1 MDKAV
6 ADLATAVAGIEDG
19 MTVMIG
25 GFGGSGGPI
34 ELIHALID
42 RYLATGHPKNLTV
55 INNNAGNGHV
65 GLAALIEQG
74 MVKKLICSFPRS
86 ADPVVF
92 TERYRAGEIEL
103 ELVPQGTLAERI
115 RAGGA
120 GIPAFY
126 TPTSYGT
133 DLAAGKPVEEFEGR
147 PYVRERWLKADY
159 ALVKAHVGD
168 RLGNLTYRMAARNF
182 GPLMCM
188 AAKTTVV
195 QVSHLVEPGGI
206 DPEAVVTPGIFV
218 QKVVEVASPVQE
230 EELNRANAVYPEAK

>member
-1 MDKAV
+1 MDKTIP
-6 ADLATAVAGIEDG
+6 DLATAVAGISDA

-25 GFGGSGGPI
+25 GFGGAGSPI

-42 RYLATGHPKNLTV
+42 RFRATGHPGNLTV

-65 GLAALIEQG
+65 GLAALIGAG
-74 MVKKLICSFPRS
+74 MVRKLICSFPRS

-92 TERYRAGEIEL
+92 TGLYRAGRIEL

-126 TPTSYGT
+126 TPTSFGT
-133 DLAAGKPVEEFEGR
+133 DLSRGKPVAEFEGR
-147 PYVRERWLKADY
+147 GYVQERWLKADV
-159 ALVKAHVGD
+159 ALIKAELAD
-168 RLGNLTYRMAARNF
+168 TQGNLTYRAAARNF

-188 AAKTTVV
+188 AARETIV
-195 QVSHLVEPGGI
+195 QARRIVQPGGI
-206 DPEAVVTPGIFV
+206 DPESVITPGIFV
-218 QKVVEVASPVQE
+218 QKLVQIADPAQE
-230 EELNRANAVYPEAK
+230 EDLNLAGAIYPLEH